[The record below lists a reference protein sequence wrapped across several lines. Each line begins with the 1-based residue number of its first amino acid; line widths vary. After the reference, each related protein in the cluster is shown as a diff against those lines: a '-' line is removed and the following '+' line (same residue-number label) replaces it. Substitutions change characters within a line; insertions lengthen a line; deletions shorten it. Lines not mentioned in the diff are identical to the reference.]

1 LAKVPGIKI
10 DPATVQTNILV
21 FDVSGTGMTTAEM
34 AKRLA
39 ERNVLC
45 SGVNPQLMRFV
56 THRDLTRHDCECA
69 LEAVEALCGKA
80 AAMNS

>member
-1 LAKVPGIKI
+1 M
-10 DPATVQTNILV
+10 N
-21 FDVSGTGMTTAEM
+21 TADM

-56 THRDLTRHDCECA
+56 THRDVTRHDCECA
-69 LEAVEALCGKA
+69 LEAVDAVCGKTVA
-80 AAMNS
+80 VNN